1 MQQHPLRVLMSRDGG
16 DADHDSLREVH
27 AVILKEPSVGDTF
40 QIYFDN
46 GKVLRTSPV
55 KRVARTGD
63 ELLVATTNSIYRL
76 RPAPANSN

>member
-1 MQQHPLRVLMSRDGG
+1 MQQQPLRVLMSRDGT
-16 DADHDSLREVH
+16 DADHDSIHDVKG
-27 AVILKEPSVGDTF
+27 VILKEPHVGDSF

-46 GKVLRTSPV
+46 GKYMRTSTV